1 MKIAIVV
8 LFCLC
13 LIPYVMAFISG
24 YFRKKQFGKVDNQN
38 PREQYAKLEGVGA
51 RAVAAQQN
59 SWEALGIYTATLVAV
74 VCSGVEVDHL
84 SEAAIVVL
92 TARLLHGFFY
102 LANIDKLRTASFL
115 VATGACFYLF
125 YVVISSL

>member
-1 MKIAIVV
+1 MKIAIIV

-13 LIPYVMAFISG
+13 LIPYIMAFISG
-24 YFRKKQFGKVDNQN
+24 YFRKKQLGKVDNEN
-38 PREQYAKLEGVGA
+38 PREQYSKLEGVGA

-59 SWEALGIYTATLVAV
+59 SWEALGVYTATLMAV
-74 VCSGVEVDHL
+74 IGSGVPVKHL

-92 TARLLHGFFY
+92 VARVLHGVFY
-102 LANIDKLRTASFL
+102 LTNIDKLRTASFL

-125 YVVISSL
+125 YVVISGL